1 MLSSFSWASY
11 LMVAA
16 LIIGIYYCVVIVRY
30 YRRDIKRLYRPKL
43 QPEEEQDDNAH
54 NPQLSLFDNTEVQPN
69 IDADLFTDALGLSAR
84 IREVLS
90 KAARENYSKA
100 GLILILKKLVA
111 EYPSLKGTAFQ
122 RAINNV
128 VIVECKNM
136 GAAGLDEDEV
146 DLLW

>member
-16 LIIGIYYCVVIVRY
+16 LIIGIYYCVVIARY
-30 YRRDIKRLYRPKL
+30 FRRDIKRLSRQKTP
-43 QPEEEQDDNAH
+43 PEEQDDDTY
-54 NPQLSLFDNTEVQPN
+54 NPQLSLFDNTEVQPD

-122 RAINNV
+122 RAVNNV
-128 VIVECKNM
+128 VIVECRNM
-136 GAAGLDEDEV
+136 GAAGLNEDEV